1 MKLDHVGLNVAN
13 LAAQAAWYG
22 KAFGLRETGRFE
34 VPPLNLRGLFMTNDD
49 GLTIELLEREG
60 SQGGQQAQTQAQA
73 LLTRGYGH
81 ICVRVADVQ
90 ALHDKLLALGGR
102 QAMPVGPSPEPG
114 VTFSFVAD
122 PEGNLIEI
130 IDRKGAIA

>member
-1 MKLDHVGLNVAN
+1 MKFDHVGLSVAN

-22 KAFGLRETGRFE
+22 KAFDLRETGHFE
-34 VPPLNLRGLFMTNDD
+34 VPPLQLRGLFMTNDD
-49 GLTIELLEREG
+49 SITIELLERQG
-60 SQGGQQAQTQAQA
+60 SQPGLQAATQAEA

-81 ICVRVADVQ
+81 ICVRVDNVQ
-90 ALHDKLLALGGR
+90 EVNDKLIALGGR

-122 PEGNLIEI
+122 LEGNLIEI
-130 IDRKGAIA
+130 IDRKGSIA

>member
-1 MKLDHVGLNVAN
+1 MKLDHIGLNVAD
-13 LAAQAAWYG
+13 LEAQAAWYG
-22 KAFGLRETGRFE
+22 KAFDLRETGQFA

-49 GLTIELLEREG
+49 GLTIELLERQG
-60 SQGGQQAQTQAQA
+60 ATGGQTATTQAEA

-81 ICVRVADVQ
+81 ICVRVADVR
-90 ALHDKLLALGGR
+90 ALNDKLIALGGK

>member
-1 MKLDHVGLNVAN
+1 MKLDHVGISVAN

-22 KAFGLRETGRFE
+22 EAFGLRETGHFE
-34 VPPLNLRGLFMTNDD
+34 VAPLNLRGLFMTNDD
-49 GLTIELLEREG
+49 GITIELLQREG
-60 SQGGQQAQTQAQA
+60 STGGQTAATQAEA

-90 ALHDKLLALGGR
+90 AVNDKLIALGGR
-102 QAMPVGPSPEPG
+102 QAMPVGASPEPG

-130 IDRKGAIA
+130 IDRKGPIA

>member
-1 MKLDHVGLNVAN
+1 
-13 LAAQAAWYG
+13 
-22 KAFGLRETGRFE
+22 
-34 VPPLNLRGLFMTNDD
+34 MTNDD
-49 GLTIELLEREG
+49 GLTIELLERQG
-60 SQGGQQAQTQAQA
+60 ATGGQTATTQVEA

-81 ICVRVADVQ
+81 ICLRVANVA
-90 ALHDKLLALGGR
+90 ALNDKLIALGAK

-130 IDRKGAIA
+130 IDRKGPIA